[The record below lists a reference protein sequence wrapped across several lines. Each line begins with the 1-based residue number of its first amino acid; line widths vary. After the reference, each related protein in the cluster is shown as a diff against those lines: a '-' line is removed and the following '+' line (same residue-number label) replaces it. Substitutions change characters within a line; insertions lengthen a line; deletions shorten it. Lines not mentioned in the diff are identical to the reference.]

1 MACTSR
7 TDPLGGYE
15 PLDNLRRMKYV
26 VEYAAI
32 RLVDLVLQTLPL
44 SWAIGFG
51 ERVCVRLPRIIPK
64 RQALILDN
72 LAKALPELSAEDRAR
87 IAEAVWRNLGRTA
100 VEFVRIKDF
109 ARRPIEDL
117 VTVEGR
123 EHMERVLRDGTGA
136 ILLTAHFTNW
146 ELTGSFVQRLFGS
159 MTAIARPVHNPYV
172 DRWVLRKR
180 RLGGMQVI
188 PAQDAVKA
196 SLKCLKAKTFVGILI
211 DQSLSTGLSVE
222 FFGRTAATTTLP
234 AILHIRTGAPVL
246 ITYTLREGD
255 RFKQVFQPVHF
266 PPVPDEA
273 ERILIY
279 TRTINELFEQLIR
292 RYPENWFWVHNRWK
306 RA

>member
-1 MACTSR
+1 
-7 TDPLGGYE
+7 
-15 PLDNLRRMKYV
+15 MKYIF
-26 VEYAAI
+26 EYAAI
-32 RLVDLVLQTLPL
+32 RLVDVILRALPL
-44 SWAIGFG
+44 SWALGFG
-51 ERVCVRLPRIIPK
+51 EWICARLPAMIPK
-64 RQALILDN
+64 RHALILDN
-72 LAKALPELSAEDRAR
+72 LAKALPERSAEDRAR
-87 IAEAVWRNLGRTA
+87 IADAVWRNLGRTA
-100 VEFVRIKDF
+100 VEFIRFADY
-109 ARRPIEDL
+109 ARRSIDDL
-117 VTVEGR
+117 VSVNGR
-123 EHMERVLRDGTGA
+123 EHMERAIRENRGA

-146 ELTGSFVQRLFGS
+146 EMTGSFVQRLFGS

-234 AILHIRTGAPVL
+234 ALLHIRTGAPVL

-255 RFKQVFQPVHF
+255 RFKQVFQPVTF
-266 PPVPDEA
+266 PEVPNEA
-273 ERILIY
+273 DRIPIY
-279 TRTINELFEQLIR
+279 TRRINELFEDLIR

>member
-1 MACTSR
+1 VFR
-7 TDPLGGYE
+7 E
-15 PLDNLRRMKYV
+15 NFRRMKYA

-32 RLVDLVLQTLPL
+32 KLVDLLLQALPL
-44 SWAIGFG
+44 SWAIGLG
-51 ERVCVRLPRIIPK
+51 EWICVRLPTVIPK
-64 RQALILDN
+64 RQALILEN
-72 LAKALPELSAEDRAR
+72 LSRAFPEKSDHDKVR
-87 IAEAVWRNLGRTA
+87 IAKAVWRNLGRTA
-100 VEFVRIKDF
+100 VEFVRIADF
-109 ARRPIEDL
+109 AHRPIEDL
-117 VTVEGR
+117 VTVDGR
-123 EHMERVLRDGTGA
+123 EHMEHAMDKGKGV
-136 ILLTAHFTNW
+136 IIVTAHFTNW
-146 ELTGSFVQRLFGS
+146 ELTGSLIQRLFGS

-180 RLGGMQVI
+180 RAGGMTVI

-234 AILHIRTGAPVL
+234 ALLHIRTGAPVL

-255 RFKQVFQPVHF
+255 RFKQVFQPVTF
-266 PPVPDEA
+266 PEVPNEA
-273 ERILIY
+273 DRIPIY
-279 TRTINELFEQLIR
+279 TRRINELFEDLIR